1 MKTNDQNKRALQ
13 SKDRHDEMKAV
24 YQASGVPASQVEKCK
39 LQQRAPSISS
49 QASSIANEP
58 LISTAMNMDISTG
71 HLILEYM
78 ENHLKQ
84 NGEKLDREWK
94 ALCAVSGE
102 EYLESSQNAA
112 RLAANKNRYPN
123 DPSTWPFDN
132 SRVLL
137 NDLESKD
144 QIDYINASTI
154 IDSDPNPIYIATQGP
169 MKETIRWVFLSRTLF
184 EGSFLFDH

>member
-1 MKTNDQNKRALQ
+1 
-13 SKDRHDEMKAV
+13 MKAV
-24 YQASGVPASQVEKCK
+24 YQASGSPASQVEKCK
-39 LQQRAPSISS
+39 LQQRAAPLGS
-49 QASSIANEP
+49 QASSIANES
-58 LISTAMNMDISTG
+58 LIGTAMSMDIATG

-84 NGEKLDREWK
+84 NGDKLNREWN
-94 ALCAVSGE
+94 ALCALTGD

-123 DPSTWPFDN
+123 DSSTWPFDN

-169 MKETIRWVFLSRTLF
+169 MKETMRWVLRSLRTL
-184 EGSFLFDH
+184 

>member
-1 MKTNDQNKRALQ
+1 MKTNDQNKRSLLG
-13 SKDRHDEMKAV
+13 KDKHDDMKLV
-24 YQASGVPASQVEKCK
+24 YQASNNTPGQVEKNK
-39 LQQRAPSISS
+39 VQQKAQPG
-49 QASSIANEP
+49 SSIANEP

-84 NGEKLDREWK
+84 NGDKLNREWN
-94 ALCAVSGE
+94 ALCSLASE
-102 EYLESSQNAA
+102 DYLDASQNAA
-112 RLAANKNRYPN
+112 KLAANKNRYPT

-169 MKETIRWVFLSRTLF
+169 MKETIRFVFSNGIKCT
-184 EGSFLFDH
+184 

>member
-1 MKTNDQNKRALQ
+1 MKL
-13 SKDRHDEMKAV
+13 V
-24 YQASGVPASQVEKCK
+24 YQAGNNAPSQMEKCK
-39 LQQRAPSISS
+39 VQRKASS
-49 QASSIANEP
+49 AGGQASSIASEP

-84 NGEKLDREWK
+84 NGDKLNREWN
-94 ALCAVSGE
+94 ALCSLTSDD
-102 EYLESSQNAA
+102 YLESSQNAA
-112 RLAANKNRYPN
+112 KLAANKNRYPN

-169 MKETIRWVFLSRTLF
+169 MKETIRCVLASRTF
-184 EGSFLFDH
+184 TCRTTSKRR

>member
-1 MKTNDQNKRALQ
+1 MKANEQNKKSFLN
-13 SKDRHDEMKAV
+13 KEKNDDLKLV
-24 YQASGVPASQVEKCK
+24 YQAGNLPSPPTIEKCK
-39 LQQRAPSISS
+39 TQQKS
-49 QASSIANEP
+49 QIGNQQQSIANDP

-84 NGEKLDREWK
+84 NGDKLNREWN
-94 ALCAVSGE
+94 ALCNLGTDD
-102 EYLESSQNAA
+102 YLQSTQNAA
-112 RLAANKNRYPN
+112 KNNKLVVNKNRYPN
-123 DPSTWPFDN
+123 DSSTWPFDN

-154 IDSDPNPIYIATQGP
+154 IDSDPNPVYIATQG
-169 MKETIRWVFLSRTLF
+169 MILYF
-184 EGSFLFDH
+184 H

>member
-1 MKTNDQNKRALQ
+1 MKTNEQNKKSV
-13 SKDRHDEMKAV
+13 SKDKNHDEMRSV
-24 YQASGVPASQVEKCK
+24 YQAGNNSPPTTEKSKTQQKSQTTGT
-39 LQQRAPSISS
+39 PSAGND
-49 QASSIANEP
+49 Q

-84 NGEKLDREWK
+84 NGDKLNREWN
-94 ALCAVSGE
+94 ALCTLGNDD
-102 EYLESSQNAA
+102 YLQSTQNATK
-112 RLAANKNRYPN
+112 LAPTKNRYPN
-123 DPSTWPFDN
+123 DPTTWPFDN
-132 SRVLL
+132 SRVIL

-169 MKETIRWVFLSRTLF
+169 MKETIR
-184 EGSFLFDH
+184 

>member
-1 MKTNDQNKRALQ
+1 MKTNDQNKKLLLN
-13 SKDRHDEMKAV
+13 KDKIDEMKMV
-24 YQASGVPASQVEKCK
+24 YQANNNSPTIEKCRT
-39 LQQRAPSISS
+39 QQKASNQGTSIV
-49 QASSIANEP
+49 NDP

-84 NGEKLDREWK
+84 NGDKLNREWN
-94 ALCAVSGE
+94 ALCNLATDD
-102 EYLESSQNAA
+102 YLESTQNAA
-112 RLAANKNRYPN
+112 KLAANKNRYPN
-123 DPSTWPFDN
+123 DPSTWPFDS

-169 MKETIRWVFLSRTLF
+169 LKETIR
-184 EGSFLFDH
+184 